1 MKNLRKNLSMVLFTG
16 GLLSLSACGDENV
29 DPTPVVTESAAVAEI
44 ENTNA
49 RSAVSSNSDLTSLP
63 PDTGGTQKAVP
74 LGTNGTPFGYYA
86 YTPAGYSSNTQKYPV
101 IIFLH
106 GKSERGDGTTTLSRV
121 LNNGIPKMIANKT
134 WKTTYPAIVI
144 SPQFHLTVGN
154 SNNWGGGDASYL
166 KSFIAHIITKYR
178 INPSRIYL
186 TGLSHG
192 GNGVWDYI
200 SLVDDASSYIAAAA
214 PVASYGARKGYKM
227 HDETPIWT
235 FVGESDV
242 TNFNTSKAFVT
253 NYNAQVPAPL
263 YKAKIS
269 GFVGVGHDCWT
280 RTYNSTGLNTA
291 DPIYDAFNQ
300 KLTDWMFK
308 YKRTN

>member
-1 MKNLRKNLSMVLFTG
+1 MKNLRKNLYVLFFTA
-16 GLLSLSACGDENV
+16 GLLSLSACGDESV
-29 DPTPVVTESAAVAEI
+29 DPTPVVTESTSVSES
-44 ENTNA
+44 ENIDA

-63 PDTGGTQKAVP
+63 RDTGGTHKAVT

-86 YTPAGYSSNTQKYPV
+86 YTPGGYSSTTQTYPV
-101 IIFLH
+101 VIFLH
-106 GKSERGDGTTTLSRV
+106 GKSERGDGKTTLSRV
-121 LNNGIPKMIANKT
+121 LNNGIPKLIKNGT
-134 WKTTYPAIVI
+134 WKTTHPMIVI

-154 SNNWGGGDASYL
+154 SNNWGGGDANYL
-166 KSFIAHIITKYR
+166 KNFIKYIITKYR
-178 INPSRIYL
+178 INPKRIYL

-214 PVASYGARKGYKM
+214 PVASYGARKGHKM
-227 HDETPIWT
+227 HDETPIWA
-235 FVGESDV
+235 FAGESDV

-253 NYNAQVPAPL
+253 TYNAQSPAPL

-269 GFVGVGHDCWT
+269 GFIGAGHDVWT
-280 RTYNSTGLNTA
+280 RTYSSTGLNTA
-291 DPIYDAFNQ
+291 DPIYDPFNQ
-300 KLTDWMFK
+300 KLTDWMLK